1 LIPITVFKLR
11 KEHLAAF
18 EAQVIT
24 LFSARVIAHVKAVW
38 PAECGE
44 LGDPAVAEIVRGAI
58 QRGAALG
65 LSTELD
71 IVRFVDIA
79 FILAR
84 DFDTNPL
91 ASWTRPILADKSAPS
106 TARLDKLYQRME
118 EEFALIEK
126 RKAGKR

>member
-1 LIPITVFKLR
+1 MFKLR

-18 EAQVIT
+18 EAQVVS
-24 LFSARVIAHVKAVW
+24 LFAARVVAHVKAVW

-44 LGDPAVAEIVRGAI
+44 LGDPAVTEIVRGAI
-58 QRGAALG
+58 QRGSALG

-71 IVRFVDIA
+71 IVRFVDLA
-79 FILAR
+79 FILAK

-91 ASWTRPILADKSAPS
+91 AAWTRPILADKNAPAS
-106 TARLDKLYQRME
+106 ARLDKLYQRME

-126 RKAGKR
+126 RKSAKR

>member
-1 LIPITVFKLR
+1 MFKLR

-18 EAQVIT
+18 EAQVVA
-24 LFSARVIAHVKAVW
+24 LFAARVVAHVKAVW

-44 LGDPAVAEIVRGAI
+44 LGEQAVVEIVRGAI
-58 QRGAALG
+58 QRGAGLG

-71 IVRFVDIA
+71 IVRFVDLA
-79 FILAR
+79 FILAK

-91 ASWTRPILADKSAPS
+91 AVWTRPILSDKATVPA
-106 TARLDKLYQRME
+106 ARLDKLYQRME

>member
-1 LIPITVFKLR
+1 MFKLR

-18 EAQVIT
+18 EAQVVS
-24 LFSARVIAHVKAVW
+24 LFASRVVAHVKAIW
-38 PAECGE
+38 PAEDGE
-44 LGDPAVAEIVRGAI
+44 LGDAAVAELVRGAI

-65 LSTELD
+65 LSTEFD
-71 IVRFVDIA
+71 VVRFVDLA
-79 FILAR
+79 FILAK

-91 ASWTRPILADKSAPS
+91 ASWTRPILADKAARPN
-106 TARLDKLYQRME
+106 ARLDKLYQRME

>member
-1 LIPITVFKLR
+1 VFKLR

-18 EAQVIT
+18 EAQVIN
-24 LFSARVIAHVKAVW
+24 LFSSRVIAHIKAVW

-44 LGDPAVAEIVRGAI
+44 LGDPAVVEIVRGAI

-71 IVRFVDIA
+71 IVRFVDLA
-79 FILAR
+79 FILAK
-84 DFDTNPL
+84 DFDNNPL
-91 ASWTRPILADKSAPS
+91 AAWTRPILADKTAPAG
-106 TARLDKLYQRME
+106 ARLDKLYQRME

>member
-1 LIPITVFKLR
+1 MFKLR

-18 EAQVIT
+18 EAQVVN
-24 LFSARVIAHVKAVW
+24 LFTSRVVAHVKAVW
-38 PAECGE
+38 PAECAE
-44 LGDPAVAEIVRGAI
+44 IGDAAVVEIVRGAL
-58 QRGAALG
+58 QRAAALG

-71 IVRFVDIA
+71 IVRFVDLA
-79 FILAR
+79 FILAK

-91 ASWTRPILADKSAPS
+91 AAWTRPILADKTAPP
-106 TARLDKLYQRME
+106 TARLDKVYQRME

>member
-1 LIPITVFKLR
+1 MFKLR

-18 EAQVIT
+18 EAQVVT
-24 LFSARVIAHVKAVW
+24 LFTGRVIVHMKAVW

-71 IVRFVDIA
+71 IVRFVDLA
-79 FILAR
+79 FILAK

-91 ASWTRPILADKSAPS
+91 AAWTRPILADKSTQPS
-106 TARLDKLYQRME
+106 ARLDKLYQRME

>member
-1 LIPITVFKLR
+1 MFKLR

-18 EAQVIT
+18 EAQVVS
-24 LFSARVIAHVKAVW
+24 LFASRAVAHAKAVW

-44 LGDPAVAEIVRGAI
+44 LGDGAVGELVRGTI
-58 QRGAALG
+58 QRAAALG
-65 LSTELD
+65 LSTEFD
-71 IVRFVDIA
+71 IVRFVDLA

-91 ASWTRPILADKSAPS
+91 AEWTRPILADKTAAPA
-106 TARLDKLYQRME
+106 ARLEKVYQRME

>member
-1 LIPITVFKLR
+1 VFKLR

-18 EAQVIT
+18 EAQVVA
-24 LFSARVIAHVKAVW
+24 LFTARVVAHVKAVW

-44 LGDPAVAEIVRGAI
+44 LGDAAAAETVRGAI

-65 LSTELD
+65 LSSELD
-71 IVRFVDIA
+71 IVRFVDLA
-79 FILAR
+79 FILAK

-91 ASWTRPILADKSAPS
+91 AAWTRPILADKATPPNS
-106 TARLDKLYQRME
+106 RLEKLYQRME

>member
-1 LIPITVFKLR
+1 VFKLR

-18 EAQVIT
+18 EAQVVN
-24 LFSARVIAHVKAVW
+24 LFASRVVAHAKAVW

-44 LGDPAVAEIVRGAI
+44 IGDPAVVELVRGAI

-65 LSTELD
+65 LSAEVD
-71 IVRFVDIA
+71 IVRFVDLA
-79 FILAR
+79 FILAK
-84 DFDTNPL
+84 DFDANPL
-91 ASWTRPILADKSAPS
+91 AAWMRPILADKNSPPS
-106 TARLDKLYQRME
+106 ARLDKVYQRME

>member
-1 LIPITVFKLR
+1 VFKLR

-18 EAQVIT
+18 EAQVVS
-24 LFSARVIAHVKAVW
+24 LFAARVLAHVKAVW
-38 PAECGE
+38 PVECGE
-44 LGDPAVAEIVRGAI
+44 LGDPAVAETVRGAI

-71 IVRFVDIA
+71 IVRFVDLA
-79 FILAR
+79 FILAK

-91 ASWTRPILADKSAPS
+91 AAWARPILADKTTPPA
-106 TARLDKLYQRME
+106 ARLDKLYQRME

>member
-1 LIPITVFKLR
+1 VFKLR

-18 EAQVIT
+18 EAQVVS
-24 LFSARVIAHVKAVW
+24 LFTARVVAHAKAVW

-44 LGDPAVAEIVRGAI
+44 LSDAGVAEIVRGAI
-58 QRGAALG
+58 QRGCALG

-71 IVRFVDIA
+71 IVRFVDLA
-79 FILAR
+79 FILAK

-91 ASWTRPILADKSAPS
+91 AAWTRPVLADKTAPPS
-106 TARLDKLYQRME
+106 VRLDKLYQRME

>member
-1 LIPITVFKLR
+1 MFKLR

-18 EAQVIT
+18 EVQVVN
-24 LFSARVIAHVKAVW
+24 LFTSRVVAHVKAVW
-38 PAECGE
+38 PAECAE
-44 LGDPAVAEIVRGAI
+44 IGDAAVVEIVRGAL
-58 QRGAALG
+58 QRAAALG

-71 IVRFVDIA
+71 IVRFVDLA
-79 FILAR
+79 FILAK

-91 ASWTRPILADKSAPS
+91 AAWTRPILADKTTPP
-106 TARLDKLYQRME
+106 TARLDKVYQRME

>member
-1 LIPITVFKLR
+1 MFKLR

-18 EAQVIT
+18 EAQVVS
-24 LFSARVIAHVKAVW
+24 LFAARVVAHVKALW
-38 PAECGE
+38 AAECAE
-44 LGDPAVAEIVRGAI
+44 LTEPAVTEIVRGAI

-65 LSTELD
+65 ISSEFD
-71 IVRFVDIA
+71 IVRFVDLA
-79 FILAR
+79 FILAK

-91 ASWTRPILADKSAPS
+91 ATWTRSILADKAAAP

-126 RKAGKR
+126 RKTAKR

>member
-1 LIPITVFKLR
+1 MFKLR

-18 EAQVIT
+18 EAQVVS
-24 LFSARVIAHVKAVW
+24 LFASRVIAHVKAVW

-44 LGDPAVAEIVRGAI
+44 LGEPTVVEMVRGAI

-65 LSTELD
+65 LSSEFD
-71 IVRFVDIA
+71 IVRFVDLA
-79 FILAR
+79 FILAK
-84 DFDTNPL
+84 DFDANPL
-91 ASWTRPILADKSAPS
+91 AAWTRPILADKTTAP

-126 RKAGKR
+126 RKTAKR

>member
-1 LIPITVFKLR
+1 MFKLR

-18 EAQVIT
+18 EAQVVS
-24 LFSARVIAHVKAVW
+24 LFATRVVAHVKAVW

-44 LGDPAVAEIVRGAI
+44 LGDAAVSDIVRAAI

-71 IVRFVDIA
+71 IVRFVDLA
-79 FILAR
+79 FILAK
-84 DFDTNPL
+84 DFDSNPL
-91 ASWTRPILADKSAPS
+91 AAWTRPILADKTAPPS
-106 TARLDKLYQRME
+106 ARLDKVYARME
-118 EEFALIEK
+118 EEFTLIEK